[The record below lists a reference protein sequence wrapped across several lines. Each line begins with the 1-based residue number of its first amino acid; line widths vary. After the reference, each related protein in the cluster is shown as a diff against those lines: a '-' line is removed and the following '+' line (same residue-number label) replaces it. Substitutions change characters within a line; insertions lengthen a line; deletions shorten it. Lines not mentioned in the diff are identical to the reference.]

1 MSVNIKKQELL
12 SKLSEFLRTP
22 LKWEGNVCS
31 LQESSGEEL
40 VVIEIPD
47 AGDNI
52 ILHCLIDN
60 MANKNDS
67 LSLSR
72 ILNLNY
78 DLELMKGCW
87 LAANETELRLFFL
100 EELELT
106 NFERFNNMV
115 MNFVSISKSV
125 RSKLRSFDIVN
136 INRFVY

>member
-1 MSVNIKKQELL
+1 MTKDIKKQELL
-12 SKLSEFLRTP
+12 SKLSDFLRTP
-22 LKWEGNVCS
+22 LKWEGAVCS

-60 MANKNDS
+60 MANKKN
-67 LSLSR
+67 LSNLNE

-100 EELELT
+100 EEIELT

-115 MNFVSISKSV
+115 VNFMNISKKV
-125 RSKLRSFDIVN
+125 RSKLRNVDIVN
-136 INRFVY
+136 ISHFVY